1 MANANFNGVAL
12 GDHAW
17 LQIDTINQVEIHIIP
32 RADGVITR
40 RRGGGIKNLT
50 VHGWIIREGR
60 KQIQEYFD
68 QLAANLTSAETDLI
82 VDGTTY
88 SDCIMKS
95 ISQSSEHNAWAR
107 FTILFIKS
115 G

>member
-1 MANANFNGVAL
+1 MSNASFNGVAL

-17 LQIDTINQVEIHIIP
+17 VKIDTTNQVEIHIIP

-50 VHGWIIREGR
+50 VHGWIIRDTR

-68 QLAANLTSAETDLI
+68 QLAASLTSASADLI
-82 VDGTTY
+82 VDNTTY
-88 SDCIMKS
+88 SNCIMKS